1 MFSPR
6 RFLGACGL
14 RWGKKISFPP
24 TLLSCWLRP
33 SEQKTDGP
41 EKSPQL
47 LIPLYCHICRHED
60 QKEQLNSVIFLLRVM
75 HSELSWRKEAGS
87 VFTHRTSAYPAFH
100 PTLAYPAI
108 PLGREGILSPGQG
121 RIACIQ
127 GSFVLF
133 RIRGPPASTISH
145 IFSV

>member
-6 RFLGACGL
+6 RFLGAYGL

-47 LIPLYCHICRHED
+47 LIPFYCHRRRHED
-60 QKEQLNSVIFLLRVM
+60 QREQLDPVIFLLRVM
-75 HSELSWRKEAGS
+75 HSELSWREEAGS
-87 VFTHRTSAYPAFH
+87 VFTHHTS
-100 PTLAYPAI
+100 AYPAI